1 MTTSKTRKGQT
12 RETTRGREKKRKNK
26 RKQKVVD
33 DKVILRYSCLVWL
46 CEAKQGRFSQVFPG
60 FARFDPVAHFR
71 IFRPNFEKFWKKN
84 FLSAEQSVFFASQR
98 EKIIVSAG
106 WAE

>member
-1 MTTSKTRKGQT
+1 MTTSKTRQGHT
-12 RETTRGREKKRKNK
+12 RKITRGREKKRKNK
-26 RKQKVVD
+26 RKQKKVD

-46 CEAKQGRFSQVFPG
+46 CEAKQGRFSQDFPG

-71 IFRPNFEKFWKKN
+71 IFRPNFEKFWKKL
-84 FLSAEQSVFFASQR
+84 FFCGTERFFASPR
-98 EKIIVSAG
+98 EKFIVSAG